1 MVHFY
6 LQKNKG
12 GSILKIQ
19 ESAENY
25 LETILILGQR
35 KGNVRSID
43 IANELEFK
51 KPSVS
56 VAMKNLRENG
66 YVKVDENGFI
76 TLTESGRQIAETMYE
91 RHLLL
96 SGWLKELGVDEKIA
110 VEDACKMEHV
120 LSKESFD
127 AIKKAIASV
136 SSHPEN
142 I

>member
-1 MVHFY
+1 M
-6 LQKNKG
+6 
-12 GSILKIQ
+12 KIN

-25 LETILILGQR
+25 LETILMLGQK

-76 TLTESGRQIAETMYE
+76 TLTKSGRQIAETMYE

-96 SGWLKELGVDEKIA
+96 SSWLTELGVDEKIA

-136 SSHPEN
+136 SSRPEN
-142 I
+142 T